1 MIENSDMWQKS
12 ALKSALRQSKKKN
25 ADDVAEKINLDLPV
39 SNRKQLRPRKNQ
51 QVYTVNKFSS
61 MRPLKL

>member
-1 MIENSDMWQKS
+1 MSNM
-12 ALKSALRQSKKKN
+12 RQSKKKN

-51 QVYTVNKFSS
+51 QVYTVSKFSS